1 CVVLDLFCFYCLH
14 ENLVFFFQAED
25 GIRDFHVTGVQTCA
39 LPIYAGRCRARRCAL
54 VRHERA
60 RTALSGSP
68 AGKRAS
74 GRRIRDAGAHHAA
87 RRGSRKGALDERY
100 RIRAR
105 SRVAAASAQRR
116 RVRVRARRHGRHAGR
131 GGRERHTDRRPDVSR
146 AADRY
151 PRRLAQREQ
160 HGAGQIPRDPRQGG
174 RRARH
179 GAGNVRGDPG
189 ARQRLSTG
197 TPGTARTRQGPSPG
211 IFSGTA
217 RAPTMSSSTWKA
229 FVAVGLAAAF
239 ASGCCCHRIP
249 LLSPVLIGGPP
260 FEPHV
265 QQEAG
270 KAVVYLYWWIP
281 DIGEADGWAIL
292 PMYGR
297 VRHLY
302 YYVNGRKTAPFVM
315 GGYSV
320 VEGPPG
326 TIEVEIAADP
336 NEVDPTLLRLGRPL
350 WFARLTFR
358 AEADQNYYVWAH

>member
-1 CVVLDLFCFYCLH
+1 
-14 ENLVFFFQAED
+14 
-25 GIRDFHVTGVQTCA
+25 
-39 LPIYAGRCRARRCAL
+39 
-54 VRHERA
+54 
-60 RTALSGSP
+60 
-68 AGKRAS
+68 
-74 GRRIRDAGAHHAA
+74 
-87 RRGSRKGALDERY
+87 
-100 RIRAR
+100 
-105 SRVAAASAQRR
+105 
-116 RVRVRARRHGRHAGR
+116 
-131 GGRERHTDRRPDVSR
+131 
-146 AADRY
+146 
-151 PRRLAQREQ
+151 
-160 HGAGQIPRDPRQGG
+160 
-174 RRARH
+174 
-179 GAGNVRGDPG
+179 
-189 ARQRLSTG
+189 
-197 TPGTARTRQGPSPG
+197 
-211 IFSGTA
+211 
-217 RAPTMSSSTWKA
+217 MSSSTWKA

-320 VEGPPG
+320 VEVPPG

-336 NEVDPTLLRLGRPL
+336 NEVDPTLLCLGRPL

-358 AEADQNYYVWAH
+358 AEADQNYYVWAHYTYRSSRNGLPADVEYELALELEPLALTRLKGLRKQEELL